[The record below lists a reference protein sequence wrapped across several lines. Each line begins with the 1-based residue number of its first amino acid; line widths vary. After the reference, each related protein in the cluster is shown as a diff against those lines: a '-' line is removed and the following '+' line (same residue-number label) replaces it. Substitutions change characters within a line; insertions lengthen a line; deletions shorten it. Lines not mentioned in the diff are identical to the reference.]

1 MNYDVFIS
9 NSFNLLICVF
19 RRYYPVCV
27 NLSITILEQTILDI
41 YGIERKQEVISCSSL
56 DN

>member
-1 MNYDVFIS
+1 MVLEDIIQYA
-9 NSFNLLICVF
+9 L
-19 RRYYPVCV
+19 V

-41 YGIERKQEVISCSSL
+41 YGMERKQEVISCSSL